1 MVSPFHRS
9 RPLQAG
15 KLAAVVVTLLVSVV
29 VFFGVVPTRGITALF
44 LAPLVAFVLTMV
56 VVAEA
61 LLDGYRALGDDRPL
75 IDRFRD
81 RPVYGAVRAL
91 EAGLAIAAV
100 AGFLALLAWIPEG
113 PMAGPGAIG
122 VFFVVVGL
130 AALVLVGTL
139 IRTLTEYVDDR
150 RTRVD

>member
-15 KLAAVVVTLLVSVV
+15 KLVAVILTLLASAA
-29 VFFGVVPTRGITALF
+29 VFFGVAPNAGITTLF

-61 LLDGYRALGDDRPL
+61 LVAGYRALGDGRGVTDRLADRPL
-75 IDRFRD
+75 
-81 RPVYGAVRAL
+81 YGAARTL
-91 EAGLAIAAV
+91 EAGLAVAAV
-100 AGFLALLAWIPEG
+100 AGFLALVAWIPEG

-139 IRTLTEYVDDR
+139 VRTLVEYVDYR
-150 RTRVD
+150 RSDSA